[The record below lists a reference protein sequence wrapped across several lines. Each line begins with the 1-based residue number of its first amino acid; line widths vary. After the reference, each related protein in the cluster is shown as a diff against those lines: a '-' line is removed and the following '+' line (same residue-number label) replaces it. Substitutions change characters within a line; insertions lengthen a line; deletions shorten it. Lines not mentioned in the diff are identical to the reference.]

1 MQSSVLKF
9 VEISYQILNSEMHS
23 IEEFLLYECIIKI
36 LLVQIYRQP
45 LLQDLID
52 SLSIAN
58 FLNTA

>member
-9 VEISYQILNSEMHS
+9 VEISYRILNSEMHS

>member
-9 VEISYQILNSEMHS
+9 VEISYRILNSEMRS